1 MIERICMMASVRI
14 NISLAEDLFQELV
27 REVQPRKRSG
37 FIAESIKQS
46 PAGRRARQLAEEYQ
60 AAAAEIR
67 DVGYELDGVIG
78 DGLD

>member
-1 MIERICMMASVRI
+1 MIERISTMASVRI

-46 PAGRRARQLAEEYQ
+46 LAGRRARQLAEEYL

-67 DVGYELDGVIG
+67 EIGHELDGVIG